1 MLVLEFGHLNIDSME
16 KVNLLSSEQN
26 VENLRYLSSEQ
37 YLADVANFIR
47 TQNQNL
53 NLSNPKWV
61 VFGGS
66 YSGSL
71 ALWFRQLYPDI
82 AIGAVGSSAPIQ
94 PVLDFYEYDQVVENS
109 IKHRD
114 PKCAK
119 NIKIAFKQLEAYME
133 YNEGRDDLNKIF
145 NIRYR
150 ILLIPINHLFCG
162 FYAFWL
168 IHN

>member
-1 MLVLEFGHLNIDSME
+1 MAQEGPSSAFSVLSPLHLIWAQNVSAGIWSLE
-16 KVNLLSSEQN
+16 HRFYGKSQPFKEQN

-47 TQNQNL
+47 TQNRNL

-94 PVLDFYEYDQVVENS
+94 PILDFYGY
-109 IKHRD
+109 
-114 PKCAK
+114 
-119 NIKIAFKQLEAYME
+119 
-133 YNEGRDDLNKIF
+133 
-145 NIRYR
+145 
-150 ILLIPINHLFCG
+150 
-162 FYAFWL
+162 
-168 IHN
+168 